1 MNNGSGLLAG
11 RGTGRRLA
19 GLATLAGLLAVAV
32 WPLRTAVFGGQVL
45 FRRDINMVWLPQ
57 LEGLLRVV
65 ASPAWPVW
73 DPYPGFGRPLLA
85 DPRAEVL
92 YPLTWLNLLL
102 LPGTY
107 YTVFCVAHLLLAGAG
122 LYLLA
127 RTWGCSRLAAWAGGA
142 LYAAS
147 GPLLSL
153 VSLWHHF
160 AGAAWIPWLF
170 LALERLLRRRRA
182 LDGVLFGLAFT
193 LHVFAGSPDYSALAL
208 PALALYGLWPGEP
221 ARPALLRRVGLLGA
235 AVALGLLLAAV
246 QWLPTLAWSRAS
258 HRGETPQEIRA
269 TWSQPPL
276 ALADLFLPMPL
287 ERWPLEPVVRSHL
300 LGGREPL
307 LPSIYLGLPALA
319 LALLGLRAH
328 PLGACLGIVGLGA
341 TGFALGRFGPFYDLF
356 CALLPPLALFRY
368 PSKAM
373 LLAGFALSGLAA
385 LGFDAWSRGRRRERL
400 GAALL
405 VLLPAALLLGVSW
418 NAGFWPEG
426 LLAQAPG
433 TGPRELLGPLVRA
446 AAQTTGLGL
455 GLALLGLAGGRAP
468 APGWARLSLLAA
480 VVGAPLVVN
489 RSLEPTVSADFYR
502 EAPQLL
508 ALFPAREAVRLYVYD
523 YSILTGTQLAVQP
536 EALWAYELATA
547 PPRGWPPAAA
557 LARAVH
563 QYLNP
568 PTAERWGLRGSYDRD
583 ILAFEARPH
592 ARLIERLHAVADRPD
607 HLRLL
612 QMASV
617 THVLAIAPAPWWG
630 HLRPVAHQSGVFLR
644 PIQVFEVPDPL
655 PRAYAVTGAR
665 VRDEDAALDLV
676 SAGDFDPR
684 GEIVLLEGRE
694 RAGRARAG
702 EVLLKESVPDRVRLQ
717 ADLGQDG
724 FVVLTDAF
732 DAGWRASVD
741 GRPAPVLRANLAF
754 RAVAVP
760 AGRHSVE
767 MVYRPASVS
776 AGLLL
781 SLGAAAG
788 CGLALARRR
797 AWARAVLGGA
807 AAP

>member
-1 MNNGSGLLAG
+1 MSDGAGPFAG
-11 RGTGRRLA
+11 RGTRRLA
-19 GLATLAGLLAVAV
+19 GLAGLLLVAV

-45 FRRDINMVWLPQ
+45 FRRDINMIWLPQ
-57 LEGLLRVV
+57 LEGLLRVA
-65 ASPAWPVW
+65 ASPAWPLW
-73 DPYPGFGRPLLA
+73 DPYAGFGRPLLA
-85 DPRAEVL
+85 DPRAEAL

-102 LPGTY
+102 PPGTY

-127 RTWGCSRLAAWAGGA
+127 RAWGCTRLAAWTGGA
-142 LYAAS
+142 LFAAS

-153 VSLWHHF
+153 VSMWHQL

-170 LALERLLRRRRA
+170 LALERLQRRRRA
-182 LDGVLFGLAFT
+182 RDGALFGLAFA
-193 LHVFAGSPDYSALAL
+193 LHVFAGSPDYSALVL

-235 AVALGLLLAAV
+235 AVALGLSLAAV

-258 HRGETPQEIRA
+258 HRGETPRA
-269 TWSQPPL
+269 LRVTWSQPPL
-276 ALADLFLPMPL
+276 ALADLLLPTPL
-287 ERWPLEPVVRSHL
+287 ALWPLEPGARVQL

-307 LPSIYLGLPALA
+307 MPSIYVGLPALA
-319 LALLGLRAH
+319 LALLGLRAR
-328 PLGACLGIVGLGA
+328 PTGASLGLVGLGA
-341 TGFALGRFGPFYDLF
+341 TGFALGGFGPFYDVF
-356 CALLPPLALFRY
+356 CALVPPLALLRF

-373 LLAGFALSGLAA
+373 LLAAFALSGLAA
-385 LGFDAWSRGRRRERL
+385 LGFDAWARGGRRERL

-405 VLLPAALLLGVSW
+405 ALLPAALLLGAFW
-418 NAGFWPEG
+418 NARLWAQG
-426 LLAQAPG
+426 LLAPVPG
-433 TGPRELLGPLVRA
+433 TEPHELLGPLVRM

-455 GLALLGLAGGRAP
+455 GLGLLGLAGGRAP
-468 APGWARLSLLAA
+468 APGWARLALLAA
-480 VVGAPLVVN
+480 ALGPPLVVN
-489 RSLEPTVSADFYR
+489 RDLEPTVSPDFYR

-508 ALFPAREAVRLYVYD
+508 AMFPEREAVRLYVYD
-523 YSILTGTQLAVQP
+523 YTVLTGVQVAVQP
-536 EALWAYELATA
+536 EALRAYELAA
-547 PPRGWPPAAA
+547 VPPGWPPAAA

-592 ARLIERLHAVADRPD
+592 ARLIERLHAVADRPG

-630 HLRPVAHQSGVFLR
+630 RLRPVAQLAGVFAR

-694 RAGRARAG
+694 RAGRGPAG
-702 EVLLKESVPDRVRLQ
+702 QVRLTESAPDRVRLQ
-717 ADLGQDG
+717 ADLAQDG

-760 AGRHSVE
+760 GGRHSVE
-767 MVYRPASVS
+767 LVYRPASVS
-776 AGLLL
+776 AGLLH

-788 CGLALARRR
+788 CVLALARRAGGR
-797 AWARAVLGGA
+797 A
-807 AAP
+807 